1 MDGKR
6 AILVLEVKD
15 TCPQKGTIHSGDELV
30 GVQGEPPLTPRT
42 TDEFKKCTTELARK
56 PRPLVLVFR
65 REVSETPFDEPD
77 DSSPRSAPRGA
88 TPLPM
93 TWVVRGR
100 VDSRRVRSRRGSA
113 SMASSRDHA
122 TAGALLRRG
131 PSFTC
136 RGRARAAERD
146 VRAAAIIVNFMSG
159 S

>member
-30 GVQGEPPLTPRT
+30 GVQNEPPLTPRT

-77 DSSPRSAPRGA
+77 DSPKVRAAASAS
-88 TPLPM
+88 
-93 TWVVRGR
+93 
-100 VDSRRVRSRRGSA
+100 SRRVREHAVA
-113 SMASSRDHA
+113 STASS
-122 TAGALLRRG
+122 
-131 PSFTC
+131 
-136 RGRARAAERD
+136 
-146 VRAAAIIVNFMSG
+146 
-159 S
+159 